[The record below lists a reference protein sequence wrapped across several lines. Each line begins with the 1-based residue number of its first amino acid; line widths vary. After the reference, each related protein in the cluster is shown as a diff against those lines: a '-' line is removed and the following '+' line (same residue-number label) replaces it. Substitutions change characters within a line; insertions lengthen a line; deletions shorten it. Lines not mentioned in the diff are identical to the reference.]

1 MAYEQEPRSGGLA
14 VIAAWA
20 VFVSVLSGVTLAL
33 VSFRQDIMTALPGTT
48 SLYRTIGFDIPHVGV
63 DFADVRYRWATSG
76 GTSMIE
82 VTGQVVNVTGR
93 TVQVPPVLVNVRNS
107 GGGDAVTATASVQ
120 TKELAPRQSASFS
133 LEFVSPPENVT
144 QIELEF
150 DRSASAR
157 P

>member
-1 MAYEQEPRSGGLA
+1 
-14 VIAAWA
+14 
-20 VFVSVLSGVTLAL
+20 
-33 VSFRQDIMTALPGTT
+33 
-48 SLYRTIGFDIPHVGV
+48 
-63 DFADVRYRWATSG
+63 
-76 GTSMIE
+76 MIE
-82 VTGQVVNVTGR
+82 VTGQVVNVTGH
-93 TVQVPPVLVNVRNS
+93 TVQVPPVLVNVRDS
-107 GGGDAVTATASVQ
+107 GGGDSVRATASVQ